1 MPSIHVAS
9 GTEPRNMALE
19 VSQARP
25 QSRRSSSTSHPA
37 AASFAAFSFSAFGFS
52 AAGAGAAAGLVGA
65 AVCLGAF
72 NWALAVA
79 VNNRAA
85 NTADREYEIFIG
97 SLEFRRFPGSLAF
110 PSSRPAA
117 AQPFT
122 YRLPQH
128 LSHQPGID
136 LALVFIVRVEKHM
149 NFARLAGDFENLG
162 LERGQLFARVPVVE
176 TAGGSGAL
184 VVPCLV
190 VASVQANQRQ
200 FGMRHFPDVR
210 HAVGKTLRSIDDG

>member
-79 VNNRAA
+79 VNNKAA

-97 SLEFRRFPGSLAF
+97 SLEFGRYPGSLAF
-110 PSSRPAA
+110 PKSSPSCCSRRTLGHRNDAA
-117 AQPFT
+117 GTGPRYGWGNT
-122 YRLPQH
+122 M
-128 LSHQPGID
+128 ITT
-136 LALVFIVRVEKHM
+136 LAL
-149 NFARLAGDFENLG
+149 
-162 LERGQLFARVPVVE
+162 
-176 TAGGSGAL
+176 
-184 VVPCLV
+184 
-190 VASVQANQRQ
+190 
-200 FGMRHFPDVR
+200 
-210 HAVGKTLRSIDDG
+210 